1 MTPLERK
8 GKNMYKIILALGILS
23 FITISCDT
31 FDQES
36 MPITY
41 SEIDKALWV
50 KATTYLWTLE
60 EEAAQR
66 LPDESEELVLLGKTL
81 FLDTNLSADGTV
93 SCNSC
98 HGLDTYGVD
107 NKVVSDGVY
116 GRKGTRN
123 SPTIFNAALQLSQ
136 FWDGRAKDL
145 EEQALG
151 PLYTAHEMGLSG
163 KEELID
169 KIMENEE
176 IYAPMF
182 DAAYGDVEA
191 ISEENVLKAIGAFQR
206 TLITPSK
213 FDQYLAGEMHVLT
226 EQEKMGLEK
235 FIDLGC
241 SPCHSGSTIGG
252 NMYHRFAL
260 QSYYTDFTGSLK
272 EDMGRYDVTKKKEDK
287 YVFKVPSL
295 RNIEKTAPYFHDGS
309 IASLDSAIWVMG
321 QAQMNTPL
329 TGEDIQ
335 DLKAFLLTL
344 TAEVMDIKE

>member
-1 MTPLERK
+1 MNK
-8 GKNMYKIILALGILS
+8 FILTLGILS
-23 FITISCDT
+23 FLTISCET

-36 MPITY
+36 MPVTY

-66 LPDESEELVLLGKTL
+66 LPDESEELVQLGKTL
-81 FLDTNLSADGTV
+81 FLDANLSADGTV

-107 NKVVSDGVY
+107 NKIVSEGVY

-136 FWDGRAKDL
+136 FWDGRAKNL
-145 EEQALG
+145 EEQAQG
-151 PLYTAHEMGLSG
+151 PLYAAHEMGLSG
-163 KEELID
+163 KEELIA
-169 KIMENEE
+169 KIMEKEDL
-176 IYAPMF
+176 YAPMF
-182 DAAYGDVEA
+182 DAAYGDVNP
-191 ISEENVLKAIGAFQR
+191 ISEENVLKAIAAFQR
-206 TLITPSK
+206 TLITPSR
-213 FDQYLAGEMHVLT
+213 FDDYLAGKMHALT
-226 EQEKMGLEK
+226 EQEKTGLEK
-235 FIDLGC
+235 FIDMGC

-260 QSYYTDFTGSLK
+260 QSYYADFTGSLK
-272 EDMGRYDVTKKKEDK
+272 EDMGRYDVTKKDEDK

-329 TGEDIQ
+329 TPEDVQ
-335 DLKAFLLTL
+335 DIKAFLLTL
-344 TAEVMDIKE
+344 TAKDIAISE